1 MYIQLLTTYITRAF
15 TQISSLYNKE
25 KKLIENEFKKLN
37 LFSILT
43 DQPKLL
49 WKFLL
54 LRSLVA
60 AVWTWCFEKTE
71 LNLLVKRVL
80 IQKKIVVLLFDK
92 ECQKFFNKKDS
103 FN

>member
-1 MYIQLLTTYITRAF
+1 MVYIQLLTTYITRAF

-49 WKFLL
+49 
-54 LRSLVA
+54 
-60 AVWTWCFEKTE
+60 
-71 LNLLVKRVL
+71 
-80 IQKKIVVLLFDK
+80 
-92 ECQKFFNKKDS
+92 
-103 FN
+103 